1 MSESRVA
8 EISAVVAVV
17 DDDKRIRLAL
27 ERALKAEG
35 YEVVSGADGF
45 DALRIVK
52 KADILVL
59 DRTSR
64 CGFGRWGR

>member
-1 MSESRVA
+1 MSESRVT

-27 ERALKAEG
+27 ERALNAEG

-45 DALRIVK
+45 DALRIV
-52 KADILVL
+52 
-59 DRTSR
+59 
-64 CGFGRWGR
+64 